1 MEVDILY
8 LLMSYSG
15 AVMVL
20 GRKLRPY
27 YVLKEEQMY

>member
-1 MEVDILY
+1 VEVDILY
-8 LLMSYSG
+8 VFMSYSG

-20 GRKLRPY
+20 GRKLCPY